1 MRTDKIKNEIHE
13 IKKWEE
19 KTKWKYL
26 KYETGKYKYDFQ
38 QYETVRFFG
47 KYIYPGKFNV
57 REAEIDQTN
66 LLENMM
72 KCNNKSIIR
81 FLEAE
86 MDQTNLLEKM
96 IKCNNKFRQKT
107 KEGKN

>member
-1 MRTDKIKNEIHE
+1 MK
-13 IKKWEE
+13 
-19 KTKWKYL
+19 
-26 KYETGKYKYDFQ
+26 Q
-38 QYETVRFFG
+38 VRFFG

-96 IKCNNKFRQKT
+96 IKCNNKFR
-107 KEGKN
+107 